1 MSYSIV
7 VGRWLMR
14 LRPAP
19 LAAVIKRLLCI
30 RRQELATPQGTFWI
44 DPGSYLGATLA
55 RDGTYEPATLAVL
68 QSVVR
73 PGDAFVD
80 IGANEGFFTVA
91 ASRLVGPA
99 GRVVAIEPQARLQE
113 VLRRNL
119 ALNAC
124 GNVEVAAVAITDAP
138 GQAEL
143 HLTPDMNNSA
153 SGLTSPTRYR
163 LATQTVETVTLAEIF
178 ARRGLG
184 EAVVKMDI
192 ESWEY
197 EAIMGSQEL
206 FQTGRIRVLILE
218 LHEALMARRGRDPAR
233 IAALLADSGYQSRA
247 DVFGTVW
254 TRHE

>member
-1 MSYSIV
+1 MSYPIT

-19 LAAVIKRLLCI
+19 LAAVLKRLLGI
-30 RRQELATPQGTFWI
+30 RRLVVATPEGRFWI

-68 QSVVR
+68 RSVVR

-91 ASRLVGPA
+91 AARLVGPG

-119 ALNAC
+119 ELNAC
-124 GNVEVAAVAITDAP
+124 ANVEIAAVAITDVP
-138 GQAEL
+138 GQAQL

-153 SGLTSPTRYR
+153 SGLTQPTRYR
-163 LATQTVETVTLAEIF
+163 LATQTVQTVTLAEVF
-178 ARRGLG
+178 AARGLG

-197 EAIMGSQEL
+197 EAIMGSPEL
-206 FQTGRIRVLILE
+206 FRTGRIRVLVLE
-218 LHEALMARRGRDPAR
+218 LHEALMARRGRDPAK
-233 IAALLADSGYQSRA
+233 IAALLESCGYQPRA
-247 DVFGTVW
+247 DAFGTVW